1 MVCYSRIYWRLQ
13 SWTVPLEPQ
22 TLLWLLL
29 CQNSLDLLW
38 NASFCVCCGGGAL
51 VSGGCFWDSLILYLS
66 HAWKLWFFCL
76 TLLDY
81 ISFVSFQYICFWFSS
96 VFFFF
101 CLLCPQIVVILEI
114 LILSSYQTLILRN
127 SIWSFLLWVL
137 TQEIRKLY
145 SAFGSTLGIYMSRSN
160 IENKFTKAPE
170 ENMFKTQEAEMKK
183 NLFRVKYKI
192 L

>member
-1 MVCYSRIYWRLQ
+1 MHHFVC
-13 SWTVPLEPQ
+13 VVAGE
-22 TLLWLLL
+22 LLL
-29 CQNSLDLLW
+29 VVVVFETVLFYTLATPRNYDFSASLSLTIFLLFHFSTF
-38 NASFCVCCGGGAL
+38 ASG
-51 VSGGCFWDSLILYLS
+51 
-66 HAWKLWFFCL
+66 
-76 TLLDY
+76 
-81 ISFVSFQYICFWFSS
+81 FQVY
-96 VFFFF
+96 FFF

-170 ENMFKTQEAEMKK
+170 ENMFKTQEAERKK